1 MVSGGFRLVPRD
13 VRSYDAFLMAI
24 FLDDKPVQLEGGDLE
39 SVLAT
44 ASARLGER
52 GRVVVEVQL
61 DGLAIVA
68 GNYAEHQCTSV
79 SDAELRL
86 YSADPHE
93 LAVTTL
99 QQVKAHLDQ
108 ARQAQLQAAELFQ
121 QDKQAQALE
130 QVIHVIEVWQQV
142 QQAVLHSVQ
151 LLRIDVDEKQVDG
164 QTVVELTD
172 SLIKQLKG
180 LHELLTSVDTVGL
193 ADVLAYEWPQTAD
206 RWERLI
212 VELIGWIEQQDNEG

>member
-1 MVSGGFRLVPRD
+1 
-13 VRSYDAFLMAI
+13 MAI
-24 FLDDKPVQLEGGDLE
+24 FLDDKPVQLDGGDLE
-39 SVLAT
+39 SVLAA
-44 ASARLGER
+44 ASSKLGES

-61 DGLAIVA
+61 DGLPIVA
-68 GNYAEHQCTSV
+68 DNYAEHQSISV
-79 SDAELRL
+79 SDTELRL
-86 YSADPHE
+86 YSANPHE
-93 LAVTTL
+93 LSVTTL

-108 ARQAQLQAAELFQ
+108 ARQGQLQAAELFQ

-142 QQAVLHSVQ
+142 QQAVLHSIQ
-151 LLRIDVDEKQVDG
+151 LLRINVDEKQVDG

-172 SLIKQLKG
+172 SLIEQLKG
-180 LHELLTSVDTVGL
+180 LHELLTTVDTVGL

-212 VELIGWIEQQDNEG
+212 AELISWIEQQDNEG

>member
-1 MVSGGFRLVPRD
+1 
-13 VRSYDAFLMAI
+13 MAI
-24 FLDDKPVQLEGGDLE
+24 FLDDEPVQLEGGDLE
-39 SVLAT
+39 TVLTA
-44 ASARLGER
+44 ASAQLGER

-61 DGLAIVA
+61 DGLPIVA
-68 GNYAEHQCTSV
+68 DNYAQHQGTSV
-79 SDAELRL
+79 SDSEVRL
-86 YSADPHE
+86 YSANPRE
-93 LAVTTL
+93 LTVTTL

-130 QVIHVIEVWQQV
+130 QVIQVIEVWQQV

-172 SLIKQLKG
+172 SLIEQLKG
-180 LHELLTSVDTVGL
+180 LHELLVVVDTVGL
-193 ADVLAYEWPQTAD
+193 ADVMAYEWPETAD

-212 VELIGWIEQQDNEG
+212 TELIGWIEQQDNEG

>member
-1 MVSGGFRLVPRD
+1 
-13 VRSYDAFLMAI
+13 MAI
-24 FLDDKPVQLEGGDLE
+24 FLDDEPVQLEGGDLE
-39 SVLAT
+39 SVLAA
-44 ASARLGER
+44 ASTRLGER

-61 DGLAIVA
+61 DGLPIVA
-68 GNYAEHQCTSV
+68 SNYAEHQDTSV
-79 SDAELRL
+79 SDTELRL

-93 LAVTTL
+93 LTVTTL

-130 QVIHVIEVWQQV
+130 QVIQVIEVWQQV

-172 SLIKQLKG
+172 SLIEQLKG
-180 LHELLTSVDTVGL
+180 LHELLTTVDTVGL
-193 ADVLAYEWPQTAD
+193 ADVLAYEWPETAD

-212 VELIGWIEQQDNEG
+212 AELISWIEQQGNNV